1 LTVTQDLYTAKD
13 VATVRQ
19 LLYDEQLGKCALSNK
34 QFNLRDL
41 HLDHVHNEQQF
52 VRGVLY
58 KQSNMLLGKL
68 ENLSVR
74 YLNHWYPEGLPSFL
88 RQAADYIERTEKQPD
103 TRYRHPG
110 WIKRVKVLFNK
121 LNAEQQ
127 NKCLVELGYN
137 RGSNPKQRKEYFAK
151 ATMDRS
157 LGFERIVNVLDKTKG
172 NQ

>member
-1 LTVTQDLYTAKD
+1 MSVTKDLYTAKD
-13 VATVRQ
+13 VAAVRQ
-19 LLYDEQLGKCALSNK
+19 ILYDEQLGKCALSNK
-34 QFNLRDL
+34 QFNIRDCHTD
-41 HLDHVHNEQQF
+41 HLHNEQQL

-74 YLNHWYPEGLPSFL
+74 YLKHWYPEGLPSFL

-127 NKCLVELGYN
+127 NNCLVKLGYN
-137 RGSNPKQRKEYFAK
+137 RGSNPKQRKDTFAK
-151 ATMDRS
+151 ATMNRE
-157 LGFERIVNVLDKTKG
+157 LGFEVIMQVINEVKE
-172 NQ
+172 

>member
-1 LTVTQDLYTAKD
+1 MTVTQDLYTAKD
-13 VATVRQ
+13 VALVRQ

-34 QFNLRDL
+34 QFNLRDY
-41 HLDHVHNEQQF
+41 HVDHRHDEQQF

-127 NKCLVELGYN
+127 NKCLLELGYN
-137 RGSNPKQRKEYFAK
+137 RGSNQKQRRDLFAK

-157 LGFERIVNVLDKTKG
+157 LGFERIVSAIEIMKG
-172 NQ
+172 